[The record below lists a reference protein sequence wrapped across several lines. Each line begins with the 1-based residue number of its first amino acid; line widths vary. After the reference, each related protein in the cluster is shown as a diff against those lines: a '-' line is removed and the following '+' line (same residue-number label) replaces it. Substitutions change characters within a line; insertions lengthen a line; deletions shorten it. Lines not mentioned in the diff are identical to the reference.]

1 MGEEQQ
7 RKRWVEHFGE
17 LLNRPALQNPDEI
30 LPADEDLDIER
41 GKLTRD
47 DIRRAIKQLKH
58 DKAAGP
64 GGIPC
69 EALKADIEGTVD
81 MLHPLFERILVVEE
95 VPRTRLK
102 GRISYQVAKE
112 RRRHD
117 QNKTNSAKDFSA
129 KIGLN
134 INSEKNQHHDHRTIL
149 AGWWLVEKGGLL
161 QLPTRIRFPIG
172 GERITCR
179 RSKLTNSLGKQ
190 RHEFSTRVWSGR
202 APWNRGKFVNHP
214 E

>member
-1 MGEEQQ
+1 M
-7 RKRWVEHFGE
+7 
-17 LLNRPALQNPDEI
+17 LLNRPALQNPDDI

-117 QNKTNSAKDFSA
+117 QNKTNSAKDSSA

-134 INSEKNQHHDHRTIL
+134 INSEKINTMITEPF
-149 AGWWLVEKGGLL
+149 WLDDDLLEKVDCYTS
-161 QLPTRIRFPIG
+161 QLEYVFRLEENASRVVG
-172 GERITCR
+172 Q
-179 RSKLTNSLGKQ
+179 NSL
-190 RHEFSTRVWSGR
+190 T
-202 APWNRGKFVNHP
+202 P
-214 E
+214 